1 MLIQTSWERAMD
13 FIQERFID
21 PLSHFLWTY
30 VLIWLL
36 LGAGVYFSIR
46 TRWVQFGMFGRMI
59 RLLRGSRA
67 GAAGGV
73 SSFQAFCIGLASRVG
88 TGNIAGVA
96 IALTLGGPGAVFW
109 MWCVALLG
117 MATALV
123 EATLAQLFKVPAGDG
138 SFRGGPAYY
147 IQRGLGSRTGG
158 VVFAVL
164 LIFAFGIAFE
174 MVQANTITDVVGN
187 HFSAR
192 TLAVVLM
199 VVTAPVLFGGVKRV
213 ARVAEVVLPFM
224 ALAYVALALVILI
237 MNLGKVPEVLGD
249 IVRSAFGLN
258 PAIAGAA
265 GGIAAAL
272 LNGVKRG
279 LFSNEAGMGSAPNAA
294 ATATTRHPVDQGLI
308 QSLGVFVDTMIVCTA
323 TAIIIL
329 LAPSS
334 VYDPGV
340 TTSAQGASLTQA
352 AVSAHLGNWSYY
364 LMTLLVTVFAYS
376 SVLGNYTYAEI
387 NMTYLGAGRRTLTA
401 FRLLVLAA
409 IGVGSVVALD
419 AVWAVADVAMA
430 LMALVNL
437 VAILMLG
444 KWAFGALTDY
454 RQTLAARREPHF
466 HAADNPQ
473 LPAPLP
479 TEVW

>member
-1 MLIQTSWERAMD
+1 MD
-13 FIQERFID
+13 FIQQYLID
-21 PLSHFLWTY
+21 PVSNFLWSY

-36 LGAGVYFSIR
+36 LGAGLYFTIR
-46 TRWVQFGMFGRMI
+46 TRLVQVRMFPRML
-59 RLLRGSRA
+59 RLLRGSRE

-109 MWCVALLG
+109 MWCVAALG

-123 EATLAQLFKVPAGDG
+123 ESTLAQLYKVPDPDG

-174 MVQANTITDVVGN
+174 MVQANTITDVIRDDRV
-187 HFSAR
+187 SAPV
-192 TLAVVLM
+192 LAVILM
-199 VVTAPVLFGGVKRV
+199 VLTAPVLFGGVRRI
-213 ARVAEVVLPFM
+213 ARVAELVLPFM
-224 ALAYVALALVILI
+224 ALTYVLLALTILAI
-237 MNLGKVPEVLGD
+237 NIGKVPAVIGD
-249 IVRSAFGLN
+249 IIGSAFGFG
-258 PAIAGAA
+258 PAAAGIAG
-265 GGIAAAL
+265 GVAAAL

-308 QSLGVFVDTMIVCTA
+308 QSLGVFVDTMVICTS

-329 LAPSS
+329 LAPANI
-334 VYDPGV
+334 YDPGV
-340 TTSAQGASLTQA
+340 TTATQGASLTQA
-352 AVSAHLGNWSYY
+352 AVASQLGDWSAY
-364 LMTLLVTVFAYS
+364 LMTILVTVFAYS

-387 NMTYLGAGRRTLTA
+387 NLSFLGAGKRILTA
-401 FRLLVLAA
+401 FRIVVLLA
-409 IGVGSVVALD
+409 IGLGALIALD

-437 VAILMLG
+437 VAILLLS
-444 KWAFGALTDY
+444 KWAFGCLADYEHALRAGGLPQFNAT
-454 RQTLAARREPHF
+454 
-466 HAADNPQ
+466 DNPH
-473 LPAPLP
+473 LHKPL
-479 TEVW
+479 TTDVW